1 MARLNSLRGSGCLWP
16 PMTIAQAVEVLDAI
30 PAVDR
35 RGAGLLVAELGIEDS
50 FIAFWE
56 WVYRFSGD
64 RVNRSTQSSLSGAA
78 GEVQLG
84 PSAGGAAE

>member
-1 MARLNSLRGSGCLWP
+1 MAF
-16 PMTIAQAVEVLDAI
+16 AQAITVLDTI
-30 PAVDR
+30 PAVDQ
-35 RGAGLLVAELGIEDS
+35 RGAELLVAKWGTDMPRLGIEDS
-50 FIAFWE
+50 FMTISE
-56 WVYRFSGD
+56 WVYCFSGD